1 MMTYEAAKQLFDGAG
16 LPLTESHFAQFQCY
30 LAELTE
36 TNRHMNL
43 TAITEPAEAWE
54 KHFLDCA
61 ILLQKVQL
69 PLGATCIDVGTG
81 AGFPGM
87 VLALLRPDLQVT
99 LLDSL
104 QKRIGFLEQTAAK
117 LGLANVRCIHARA
130 EDGAKL
136 PELREQFDMATARAV
151 AAMPVLTE
159 YCLPFVKVGGKF
171 VSYKSVSVDEEIAQ
185 SKKAVYVL
193 GGEIGKVEKFHLPG
207 SDMERALVVV
217 EKKRSTPKKYPR
229 KAGMPTKEPLA

>member
-1 MMTYEAAKQLFDGAG
+1 MNFTEQLNEVGIVLNDTQRSQFDKYFEILVEWNG
-16 LPLTESHFAQFQCY
+16 F
-30 LAELTE
+30 
-36 TNRHMNL
+36 MNL
-43 TAITEPAEAWE
+43 TGITEYEE
-54 KHFLDCA
+54 VLVKHFLDSLA
-61 ILLQKVQL
+61 VGKYREKFAGNPELSI
-69 PLGATCIDVGTG
+69 IDVGTG
-81 AGFPGM
+81 AGFPGLPLKIAYPQAK
-87 VLALLRPDLQVT
+87 VV

-104 QKRIGFLEQTAAK
+104 NKRVKFLDEVITQ
-117 LGLANVRCIHARA
+117 LGLTGIKAVHARA
-130 EDGAKL
+130 EEGARNAAY
-136 PELREQFDMATARAV
+136 REQFDISVSRAV
-151 AAMPVLTE
+151 ANLSTLVE

-171 VSYKSVSVDEEIAQ
+171 VSYKSVAVDEEIVQ

>member
-16 LPLTESHFAQFQCY
+16 LPLTESHFAQFQYY

-43 TAITEPAEAWE
+43 TAITGSAEAWE

-159 YCLPFVKVGGKF
+159 YCLPFVKVGGVFAALKGPDGPAE
-171 VSYKSVSVDEEIAQ
+171 VEAA
-185 SKKAVYVL
+185 KKAISLL
-193 GGEIGKVEKFHLPG
+193 GGKVEAVKSFTLPG
-207 SDMERALVVV
+207 QQARTVAVIRKVQP
-217 EKKRSTPKKYPR
+217 TPAKYPR
-229 KAGMPTKEPLA
+229 HGGKIAKQPL